1 MRRKK
6 INIFYLSNNP
16 QECAEMHVSS
26 HSSKMCIEYA
36 QLLSTAHRVI
46 DGTEYIGKTANN
58 RNIKR
63 WKLPDSREDELMIAC
78 HVNHPSAVWC
88 RQSKENY
95 LWLYA
100 LWKELCKEYTYRY
113 GRVHAC
119 SRLLDA
125 LSKAPSNISDK
136 PFTEP
141 TPAMPDEVKV
151 PGDSIKSYQ
160 DYYFM
165 NKQHLW
171 SWSGKINS
179 RSMPVWL
186 SNKISEAIRKNS

>member
-1 MRRKK
+1 
-6 INIFYLSNNP
+6 
-16 QECAEMHVSS
+16 
-26 HSSKMCIEYA
+26 MCIEYA

-63 WKLPDSREDELMIAC
+63 WKLPDSREDELMLAC
-78 HVNHPSAVWC
+78 HINHPSAIWC

-95 LWLYA
+95 LWLYN
-100 LWKELCKEYTYRY
+100 LWSELCKEYTYRY

-119 SRLLDA
+119 SRLLNA
-125 LSKAPSNISDK
+125 LSQIPNNIPDK

-141 TPAMPDEVKV
+141 TPAMPDECKV
-151 PGDSIKSYQ
+151 AGDSLTSYRR
-160 DYYFM
+160 YYVM
-165 NKQHLW
+165 KKEHLW

-179 RSMPVWL
+179 RERPQWL
-186 SNKISEAIRKNS
+186 SEFLKNAKESTYVTI